1 MTKPLILSLM
11 ALSGVALL
19 ALPVGAQRVD
29 SRVGGGGPVQQ
40 GAPRPYS
47 APGNATVTRQTAIGP
62 VQSRIGSNGQ
72 IITDPNV
79 VSSPTA
85 GPRTTSEPQLMRG
98 LAPEAVRASAPVAE
112 PAPPAVRAT
121 KATVRPSTPRRRTN
135 RRRIRRR

>member
-1 MTKPLILSLM
+1 MTKPLILPLM
-11 ALSGVALL
+11 ALSGVALF
-19 ALPVGAQRVD
+19 ALPVEAQRVD
-29 SRVGGGGPVQQ
+29 SRVGGGAPVQQ

-72 IITDPNV
+72 IMTDPNV

-112 PAPPAVRAT
+112 PAPPAVRAAE
-121 KATVRPSTPRRRTN
+121 ATVRPSTPRRRTN
-135 RRRIRRR
+135 RRRVRRR